1 MPQRFHVTPAQG
13 IAQLA
18 ALLLLLLWLI
28 KLRCRTWATRLYS
41 IGLLIAAFAI
51 PFALAGQTDF
61 APFGAFAVIAG
72 LVVAMC
78 GIVLDTRRGTRSVDG
93 AAAVGDEAEPR
104 QKKNWLTAIL
114 SPGLLNAGLLVAVCA
129 LWSAEHYGWLK
140 IARQSFKGW
149 PVLIAAA
156 FVGATVLVISV
167 WWAAGTY
174 FRWRFQLTRMAW
186 LAFTAAAAIVW
197 AWYAAAIGAAHFQYA
212 LDAELASD
220 GGSISYDSETIL
232 LDNPLAALL
241 GRGFFT
247 SPILIVLPHKAIDDR
262 LVDEINQE
270 TTAEVVCDQVTGL
283 HLTDSQLEPFAR
295 LRNLRDLK
303 LGSCPAVTDAGLKQL
318 HGLTKLE
325 RLYIQDS
332 RITDEGLRNLAG
344 LKNLRTLWLDRTSVT
359 GTGFKYLRG
368 LSKLQDLTLAS
379 MPLTD
384 AGLAE
389 VGRLTT
395 LTNLNLAYSPVG
407 DPGIAQLKNLKQLR
421 VLLVRDTKIT
431 SESAKTLQSL
441 PGLQF
446 LDIGRSR
453 QALFGKFKS
462 ALPYCNVMY

>member
-186 LAFTAAAAIVW
+186 LAFTAAAAIVLV
-197 AWYAAAIGAAHFQYA
+197 WYVAAIAGAEFQRA
-212 LDAELASD
+212 LDTELTRG
-220 GGSISYDSETIL
+220 GGSISYDSESVL
-232 LDNPLAALL
+232 LENPMAALL
-241 GRGFFT
+241 GRDFFT
-247 SPILIVLPHKAIDDR
+247 TPILIVLPYNPIDDR
-262 LVDEINQE
+262 LAGEINAE
-270 TTAEVVCDQVTGL
+270 TSAKVACNRIRGR
-283 HLTDSQLEPFAR
+283 HLTDPQLEPIGR
-295 LRNLRDLK
+295 LRNLTVLK
-303 LGSCPAVTDAGLKQL
+303 LGSCPAITDAGLKHL
-318 HGLTKLE
+318 CELTNLVE
-325 RLYIQDS
+325 LDIEDS
-332 RITDEGLRNLAG
+332 QITDEGLQNLVG
-344 LKNLRTLWLDRTSVT
+344 LKNLSMVVLTHTRVT
-359 GTGFKYLRG
+359 GTGFRHLRG
-368 LSKLQDLTLAS
+368 LTKLQGLTLAS
-379 MPLTD
+379 MPLND

-389 VGRLTT
+389 IGQLTT
-395 LTNLNLAYSPVG
+395 LTYLNVADSPIG
-407 DPGIAQLKNLKQLR
+407 DTAIAKLKNLNQLQ
-421 VLLVRDTKIT
+421 VLFLRGTKIS
-431 SESAKTLQSL
+431 SEGINILHSL
-441 PGLQF
+441 PKLRL
-446 LDIGRSR
+446 LD
-453 QALFGKFKS
+453 
-462 ALPYCNVMY
+462 VE